1 MDDCRRTHNYDEFI
15 TTFLTMLAQEGA
27 LSELVQQH
35 LRAKGKLGTLQRQ
48 SKSKLLV
55 KKVANANGSNGN
67 VATINGN
74 ANERS
79 PKTVKRRRTG
89 TGGRKK
95 TRKKK

>member
-1 MDDCRRTHNYDEFI
+1 
-15 TTFLTMLAQEGA
+15 MLAQEGA

-35 LRAKGKLGTLQRQ
+35 LRAKGKLGILQRQ

-55 KKVANANGSNGN
+55 KKVTNGN
-67 VATINGN
+67 GPATTTNGN
-74 ANERS
+74 ANEKS

>member
-1 MDDCRRTHNYDEFI
+1 
-15 TTFLTMLAQEGA
+15 MLAQQGA

-55 KKVANANGSNGN
+55 KKSVTASGPNGSGSSAPATNGN
-67 VATINGN
+67 NT
-74 ANERS
+74 NERS
-79 PKTVKRRRTG
+79 PKSVKRRRTG

>member
-1 MDDCRRTHNYDEFI
+1 
-15 TTFLTMLAQEGA
+15 MLAQEGA

-35 LRAKGKLGTLQRQ
+35 LRAKGKLSILQRQ

-55 KKVANANGSNGN
+55 KKVTSANVSNGSVPSTNG
-67 VATINGN
+67 T

>member
-1 MDDCRRTHNYDEFI
+1 
-15 TTFLTMLAQEGA
+15 MLAQEGA

-35 LRAKGKLGTLQRQ
+35 LRAKGKLGMLQRQ

-55 KKVANANGSNGN
+55 KKVAPNTIGSTGIGP
-67 VATINGN
+67 TINGN
-74 ANERS
+74 TNERS

>member
-1 MDDCRRTHNYDEFI
+1 
-15 TTFLTMLAQEGA
+15 MLAQEGA

-48 SKSKLLV
+48 HKSKLLA

-67 VATINGN
+67 APTTNGS

-95 TRKKK
+95 SRKKK

>member
-1 MDDCRRTHNYDEFI
+1 
-15 TTFLTMLAQEGA
+15 MLAQEGA

-55 KKVANANGSNGN
+55 KKVVATNGN
-67 VATINGN
+67 PPTTNGN

-89 TGGRKK
+89 TAGRKK

>member
-1 MDDCRRTHNYDEFI
+1 
-15 TTFLTMLAQEGA
+15 MLAQEGA

-35 LRAKGKLGTLQRQ
+35 LRAKGKLGILQRQ

-55 KKVANANGSNGN
+55 KKVANASNGPSA
-67 VATINGN
+67 ATNGN
-74 ANERS
+74 INEKS

>member
-1 MDDCRRTHNYDEFI
+1 
-15 TTFLTMLAQEGA
+15 MLAQEGA

-55 KKVANANGSNGN
+55 KKVPATNGNPTNTNGS
-67 VATINGN
+67 

-89 TGGRKK
+89 TAGRKK

>member
-1 MDDCRRTHNYDEFI
+1 
-15 TTFLTMLAQEGA
+15 MLAQEGA

-55 KKVANANGSNGN
+55 KKVTNANGSNG
-67 VATINGN
+67 VTTTNGS

-89 TGGRKK
+89 AGGRKK

>member
-1 MDDCRRTHNYDEFI
+1 
-15 TTFLTMLAQEGA
+15 MLAQEGA

-55 KKVANANGSNGN
+55 KKV
-67 VATINGN
+67 VATNGTAPTNGN

-89 TGGRKK
+89 AARKK

>member
-1 MDDCRRTHNYDEFI
+1 
-15 TTFLTMLAQEGA
+15 MLAQEGA

-35 LRAKGKLGTLQRQ
+35 LRAKGKLGMLQRQ

-55 KKVANANGSNGN
+55 KKAPTGGLGPNGN
-67 VATINGN
+67 GNGPTVN
-74 ANERS
+74 GTANERS